1 MHVLGRRV
9 YPSLTVPHRHA
20 CARPADAPPLTVPH
34 RHVAPCRMR
43 AMQAELDLLRGQMD
57 GQQLKLDQAAEEA
70 EAALSRRE
78 LLSQTIE
85 PLRQE
90 LEKLQVLMMG
100 VAEGR

>member
-1 MHVLGRRV
+1 MHVLGRRM
-9 YPSLTVPHRHA
+9 YPSLTVPHRHG
-20 CARPADAPPLTVPH
+20 
-34 RHVAPCRMR
+34 APCRMR

-90 LEKLQVLMMG
+90 LE
-100 VAEGR
+100 